1 MRKKIE
7 YKTQIA
13 LFLASLSVL
22 IFGGFSLFQNGGINY
37 TSLIASS
44 SKVIPAVIIMYC
56 LGWLVGSMIE
66 TSKPV
71 KKANSMGYVNNL
83 LDEIMK
89 EEGLNNFS
97 SSKDTELT
105 DEVQDEINKI
115 NTEAQKKET
124 EESKE

>member
-13 LFLASLSVL
+13 LFLASLSLLV
-22 IFGGFSLFQNGGINY
+22 FGGFSLFQNGGINY

-44 SKVIPAVIIMYC
+44 SKVIPAVIVMYG
-56 LGWLVGSMIE
+56 LGWLVGSMVE

-71 KKANSMGYVNNL
+71 KKANNMGYVNNL

-89 EEGLNNFS
+89 EEGLNNIS
-97 SSKDTELT
+97 SQKDLELT
-105 DEVQDEINKI
+105 DEEKDEINNLKI
-115 NTEAQKKET
+115 EKSSDN
-124 EESKE
+124 EESKEQ